1 MALGLVGDWWQPFTQ
16 FDGVTVVHVDLVR
29 HEANERAAWAWLD
42 AEERRR
48 AHRFQHTGARRRYVL
63 CRASLRSLLCDSLG
77 CANRK
82 LAFDTAEH
90 GKPFATVNRLRAP
103 IGFNV
108 SHSGQHGLI
117 ALASRGRV
125 GVDVEERVPQR
136 NLDTLVEAVF
146 GPDERADMAAAGGSR
161 KLRLF
166 LDLWTMKEALSKA
179 LGTGLS
185 MDVASFEIPQTMRQ
199 GAASGSF
206 RFAEVPDV
214 TWRLHN
220 IGTERFAA
228 AVAYEDGGR

>member
-1 MALGLVGDWWQPFTQ
+1 MALGLVGDWWRPFTQ
-16 FDGVTVVHVDLVR
+16 FNGVAVVHVDLVP
-29 HEANERAAWAWLD
+29 HEASESAAWAWLD

-63 CRASLRSLLCDSLG
+63 CRASLRSLLCSALD
-77 CANRK
+77 CDNRRIT
-82 LAFDTAEH
+82 FDTAEH
-90 GKPFATVNRLRAP
+90 GKPLAVVAGSRAP
-103 IGFNV
+103 IDFNV

-117 ALASRGRV
+117 ALAASGRV

-136 NLDTLVEAVF
+136 NLDTLADAVF
-146 GPDERADMAAAGGSR
+146 GPDERADVAAASGSH
-161 KLRLF
+161 KLHLF

-185 MDVASFEIPQTMRQ
+185 MDVASFEIPKAMRN
-199 GAASGSF
+199 GAASGCF

-214 TWRLHN
+214 AWRLHN
-220 IGTERFAA
+220 VGTERFAA